1 MNLKT
6 VQIKFNN
13 NNMNLTFD
21 ECKNF
26 EGYLMK
32 KSPRFFLIEVFQKR
46 YFKILDGKLMIYMDK
61 KEGEIK
67 GQISFNQI
75 SSIQIEKEDFIFSF
89 NFNERKFILKADSNE
104 LRDKW
109 VYIINLLVNKNKI
122 NNNNYIETNSNRI
135 KNKIEDLT
143 KSKVLILNNHGYQ
156 INKEEELESNNLL
169 SIFKIDELLSLK
181 APKIQDRIYHSFIYF
196 ENIKMW
202 LFIFSSRPLDESKY
216 LEDEKTL
223 KKNILK
229 KWLKF
234 DTLFIFNIKYN
245 KIEKEIDL
253 KNCFKIEK
261 NEDEKKYFIL
271 LDLCDN
277 IIKLYYDKKFE
288 RDKWFEILKI
298 SRKTAKEFKN
308 SITKHPRN
316 VEKLYK
322 LFKEN
327 KYKCK
332 EKFNDEVNH
341 VLSQTIDNFNILKE
355 YLEILSE
362 NIFSTIDG
370 CISHDPPLKDLLE
383 EYCTFNNKNMIKV
396 ICKFWEDNYSTLT
409 LINLIYLAEL
419 LFNYN
424 KNLKSFKIIDKNF
437 DNNALVFIHIY
448 FKNLQN
454 ELDENIKYILK
465 KERETKYSEDK
476 NKNLKTNGIGDLF
489 NLLFIIFD
497 ELKKFHYKELYLE
510 FCGFVREILLK
521 YIQGLDCV
529 ISNKNIILDNKFN
542 IAIANNSIEFL
553 FKFKILIE
561 KIIEEKILIK
571 DEIEKSM
578 NYKIINNLITLLTD
592 NAIIN
597 FINEYSEKIRE
608 GFVKKNLKNIEINK
622 ILEHINNLFKPF
634 FILMNSVTKKK
645 CLSYILKET
654 VYNYLNVLFFTKT
667 DFKKIQELKDKINN
681 DHQRLFHVYN
691 EFIGENTSNLSLNYM
706 KDVINFLE
714 GDFNN
719 IKKSCQNLRN
729 FIGPG
734 FKIDLIKKI
743 IKNRSDLNKQEK
755 NNIID
760 SCNMILQNA
769 FFKLKKSLNIQE
781 DFSNII
787 NNEIKQEIIEE
798 QKMANQIEF
807 DQNTLKTSLM
817 VVSINDFLK
826 TQLML
831 ENNKNNNNNE
841 NDNENEL
848 NVNDEGVDI
857 LSKGISSK
865 NILNI
870 NNINIISDVIKEGK
884 ICLKNEKNIFQEKY
898 CQIKNDCIYI
908 FNKQFDNKYN
918 QKIDLNYVLKV
929 DILNNKFFITID
941 DGSFINFDKNENPI
955 ENKIQTTYEFKCKD
969 EIECKMWATKIK
981 EELDKID
988 NKKKSNYIL
997 EIPVRKNIIRDLY
1010 NKPNS
1015 TKNILIMK
1023 DDILKDILIENYFE
1037 IKKNK
1042 TLNNKKINIKK
1053 NIQEIKNNVN
1063 NNNNENKINTSKEIK
1078 QYNINDFLKD
1088 Y

>member
-1 MNLKT
+1 
-6 VQIKFNN
+6 
-13 NNMNLTFD
+13 MNLTFD
-21 ECKNF
+21 EYKNF

-32 KSPRFFLIEVFQKR
+32 KSPRFFFDVFQKR
-46 YFKILDGKLMIYMDK
+46 YFKILDGKFMIYMDK

-67 GQISFNQI
+67 GQVSFNQI
-75 SSIQIEKEDFIFSF
+75 SSIQKEKEDFIFSF
-89 NFNERKFILKADSNE
+89 NFNKRKFILKADSNE

-109 VYIINLLVNKNKI
+109 VYIINELINKNKI
-122 NNNNYIETNSNRI
+122 NNNNNNIETNSNRI

-143 KSKVLILNNHGYQ
+143 KSNVKILKNHGYE
-156 INKEEELESNNLL
+156 INKEEELESKNLL
-169 SIFKIDELLSLK
+169 SIYKIDELLSLK
-181 APKIQDRIYHSFIYF
+181 APKIQDRIYHGFIYF

-216 LEDEKTL
+216 LEDELTL
-223 KKNILK
+223 NKNILK

-234 DTLFIFNIKYN
+234 DTLFIFNIKNN

-261 NEDEKKYFIL
+261 NEDENKYYII

-277 IIKLYYDKKFE
+277 MIKLYYDKKFE

-298 SRKTAKEFKN
+298 SKKTAKEFKN

-316 VEKLYK
+316 IEKLYK
-322 LFKEN
+322 LLKES
-327 KYKCK
+327 KYKCN
-332 EKFNDEVNH
+332 EKFNEEVNH

-355 YLEILSE
+355 YLDILSE

-370 CISHDPPLKDLLE
+370 CLSHDPPLKDLLE

-396 ICKFWEDNYSTLT
+396 VCKFWEDNHSTLT
-409 LINLIYLAEL
+409 LINLIYLAEI
-419 LFNYN
+419 LFKYA
-424 KNLKSFKIIDKNF
+424 KNLKLFKIIDKNF

-448 FKNLQN
+448 FKNLQID
-454 ELDENIKYILK
+454 LYENIKFILK
-465 KERETKYSEDK
+465 KERETKYFEDK
-476 NKNLKTNGIGDLF
+476 NKNLKTNGIYDLF

-497 ELKKFHYKELYLE
+497 ELKKYRYKELYLE

-553 FKFKILIE
+553 IKFKILIE

-578 NYKIINNLITLLTD
+578 NYKIINKLITLLTD

-597 FINEYSEKIRE
+597 FIKEYSEKIRE
-608 GFVKKNLKNIEINK
+608 GFVKKNLNNIEINK
-622 ILEHINNLFKPF
+622 ILELVNNLFKPF

-667 DFKKIQELKDKINN
+667 DFKKIQQIKDKINN
-681 DHQRLFHVYN
+681 DHQSLFHVYN
-691 EFIGENTSNLSLNYM
+691 EFIGENTSNLSLNYI
-706 KDVINFLE
+706 KDVIILLE

-729 FIGPG
+729 FIGPA
-734 FKIDLIKKI
+734 FKIDIIKKI

-769 FFKLKKSLNIQE
+769 FFKLKKSINNQS

-787 NNEIKQEIIEE
+787 DNEIKQEIIEE
-798 QKMANQIEF
+798 KKINDQIEF
-807 DQNTLKTSLM
+807 NQNTLKTSLM

-826 TQLML
+826 TQLKL
-831 ENNKNNNNNE
+831 ENNNNE
-841 NDNENEL
+841 IDNENEFK
-848 NVNDEGVDI
+848 VDDEGVDI

-870 NNINIISDVIKEGK
+870 NNINIISDVVKEGK
-884 ICLKNEKNIFQEKY
+884 ICLKNKKNIFQEKY

-918 QKIDLNYVLKV
+918 QKIDLNYVIKV
-929 DILNNKFFITID
+929 DILKNKFFITIN
-941 DGSFINFDKNENPI
+941 DGSFIEFDDQEKPI
-955 ENKIQTTYEFKCKD
+955 ENKIQTIYEFKCKD

-988 NKKKSNYIL
+988 IKKKSNYIL

-1015 TKNILIMK
+1015 SKNILIMK
-1023 DDILKDILIENYFE
+1023 DDILKDIENENYFE
-1037 IKKNK
+1037 IKKNN
-1042 TLNNKKINIKK
+1042 TLNNKKINNIKIM
-1053 NIQEIKNNVN
+1053 NGIKNNVNKIN
-1063 NNNNENKINTSKEIK
+1063 NNNNENKINDSKEIK
-1078 QYNINDFLKD
+1078 TYNIDDFLKD
-1088 Y
+1088 I

>member
-109 VYIINLLVNKNKI
+109 VYIIKELINKNKI
-122 NNNNYIETNSNRI
+122 NNNNNNIETNSNRI

-181 APKIQDRIYHSFIYF
+181 APKIQDRIYHGFIYF

-216 LEDEKTL
+216 LEDELTL
-223 KKNILK
+223 NKNILK

-234 DTLFIFNIKYN
+234 DTLFIFNIKNN

-316 VEKLYK
+316 IENLYK
-322 LFKEN
+322 LFKES
-327 KYKCK
+327 KYKRN

-355 YLEILSE
+355 YLDILSE
-362 NIFSTIDG
+362 KIFSTIDG
-370 CISHDPPLKDLLE
+370 CLSHDPPLKDLLE

-396 ICKFWEDNYSTLT
+396 VCKFWKDNYSTLT
-409 LINLIYLAEL
+409 LINLIYLAEI
-419 LFNYN
+419 LFKYA
-424 KNLKSFKIIDKNF
+424 KNLKLFKIIDKNF

-448 FKNLQN
+448 FKNLQID
-454 ELDENIKYILK
+454 LYENIKFILK
-465 KERETKYSEDK
+465 KERETKYFEDK
-476 NKNLKTNGIGDLF
+476 NKNLKTNGIYDLF

-497 ELKKFHYKELYLE
+497 ELKKYHYKELYLE

-553 FKFKILIE
+553 IKFKILIE

-578 NYKIINNLITLLTD
+578 NYKIINKLITLLTD

-597 FINEYSEKIRE
+597 FIKEYSEKIRE
-608 GFVKKNLKNIEINK
+608 GFVKKNLKDIEINK
-622 ILEHINNLFKPF
+622 ILELVNNLFKPF

-667 DFKKIQELKDKINN
+667 DFKKIQEIKDKINN

-691 EFIGENTSNLSLNYM
+691 EFIGENTSNLSLNYI
-706 KDVINFLE
+706 KDVIILIE
-714 GDFNN
+714 GNFNN

-729 FIGPG
+729 FIGPA
-734 FKIDLIKKI
+734 FKIDIIKKI

-769 FFKLKKSLNIQE
+769 FFKLKKSINNQS

-787 NNEIKQEIIEE
+787 DNEIKQEIIEE
-798 QKMANQIEF
+798 KKINDQIEF
-807 DQNTLKTSLM
+807 NQNTLKTSLM

-826 TQLML
+826 TQLKL
-831 ENNKNNNNNE
+831 ENNNNE
-841 NDNENEL
+841 IDNENEFK
-848 NVNDEGVDI
+848 VDDEGVDI

-870 NNINIISDVIKEGK
+870 NNINIISDVVKEGK

-918 QKIDLNYVLKV
+918 QKIDLNFVIKV
-929 DILNNKFFITID
+929 DILKNKLFITIN
-941 DGSFINFDKNENPI
+941 DGSFIEFDDKQKPI
-955 ENKIQTTYEFKCKD
+955 ENKIQTIYEFKCKD

-988 NKKKSNYIL
+988 IKKKSNYIL

-1023 DDILKDILIENYFE
+1023 DDILKDIENENYFE
-1037 IKKNK
+1037 IKKNN
-1042 TLNNKKINIKK
+1042 TLSNKKINNIKIM
-1053 NIQEIKNNVN
+1053 NGIKNNVN
-1063 NNNNENKINTSKEIK
+1063 KINDNNNENKINDSKEIK
-1078 QYNINDFLKD
+1078 IYNIDDFLKD
-1088 Y
+1088 I